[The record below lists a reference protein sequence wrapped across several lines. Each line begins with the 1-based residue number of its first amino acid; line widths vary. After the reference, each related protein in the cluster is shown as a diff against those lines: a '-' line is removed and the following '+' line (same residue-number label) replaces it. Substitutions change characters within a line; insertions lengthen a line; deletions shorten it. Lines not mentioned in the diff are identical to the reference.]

1 MSFGRIACFM
11 DSNIDPSIL
20 VIRLIFDI
28 WKNYFVEWECFADD
42 DSDVDRFLIYGS
54 SIFPEYL

>member
-1 MSFGRIACFM
+1 M

-42 DSDVDRFLIYGS
+42 DSDIDRFLIYGS

>member
-1 MSFGRIACFM
+1 M

-28 WKNYFVEWECFADD
+28 WKNYFVEWECFAGD

-54 SIFPEYL
+54 SIFPRVFIIGRSNRS

>member
-1 MSFGRIACFM
+1 M

-28 WKNYFVEWECFADD
+28 WKNYFVEWECFTGD
-42 DSDVDRFLIYGS
+42 DSDIDRFLDFSRVFIIGRS
-54 SIFPEYL
+54 NRS

>member
-1 MSFGRIACFM
+1 M

-28 WKNYFVEWECFADD
+28 WRNYFVEWECFGCR
-42 DSDVDRFLIYGS
+42 SFSNLRFLDFSRVFIIGRS
-54 SIFPEYL
+54 NRS